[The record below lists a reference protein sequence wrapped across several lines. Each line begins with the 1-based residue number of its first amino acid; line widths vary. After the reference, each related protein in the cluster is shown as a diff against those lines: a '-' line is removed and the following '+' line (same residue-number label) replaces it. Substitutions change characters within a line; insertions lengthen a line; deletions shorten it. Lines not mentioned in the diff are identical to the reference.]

1 VKKHS
6 FGIFF
11 LVYAAV
17 LLYKLWGLVSFD
29 QILPSGDAFA
39 HFVTLKEFIATAA
52 AGAWPAYSHTWF
64 GGIPFL
70 QFYAPFS
77 FFLMGG
83 LYAVLG
89 KIFSLFLVFRFFI
102 FLSLLVFPF
111 CFFTFLKE
119 YLGERAA
126 QYGVWTSFA
135 WIFYPKLLSAT
146 GIGASGAIFYGL
158 FAQTVGIC
166 FLFLFL
172 VYFRRMLFDA
182 TVSWRPHIAS
192 AVLLALVILTHTV
205 TTMQAFFIVLLLSAY
220 YRKEL
225 FASAKRFGASFSALA
240 VGILLSAFWFI
251 PFVSNLAYTS
261 AERINSSVYK
271 NPLLLFFPFDLA
283 ELFRGNFAGFEY
295 GWFALAVL
303 FVFGLIALIRE
314 KQHLLPYLLAT
325 SYFVMHTDYIYI
337 FSRAPIHYYRFFPFE
352 FALFL
357 GIAAW
362 GFMRIAETFTGKKI
376 FHYALHGVAGLLLI
390 HIVFSFNLGGGSV
403 VSNNNPRLSGLAAD
417 IPYFWSLDEFS
428 EMRNAQDMTLSLS
441 PRNPA
446 LPEAPFRVL
455 PAFNPQFSTETLS
468 SKHFFDVSLPLAH
481 GEDTLFGLYAE
492 SAWQLPFIFP
502 ATDVLLEDNLQW
514 GKVSGLRNN
523 AYFQSQDP
531 ETMAERIRL
540 FGTNYVITSSPRA
553 AKNMER
559 IKNVEPIHSKGPFS
573 LFFLGGAKPRAY
585 APGYRPGLY
594 IDADGS
600 TSFRD
605 FALGW
610 YSEEKLLDRPVA
622 WISGKRATDI
632 TEADIA
638 PFDFVVVGMT
648 EENPWLLT
656 TIEASG
662 KPTLIVNVGSQFATS
677 SYDGKAIEIIN
688 DFKPIARY
696 YDGVFFEQPNAEG
709 LVALERFIVAHAK
722 KNESPAPLLRG
733 WSDSAI
739 TLEGKGPVIL
749 NAGYFPYWQRNDG
762 EAVYGVT
769 PGQMLVFASGT
780 VAVDYRGG
788 TDVKAGMW
796 MTGAGLLALGGL
808 FLAMRK
814 RKISADL

>member
-1 VKKHS
+1 MFVAYTDEVKKHP

-17 LLYKLWGLVSFD
+17 LLYKLWGLVSID
-29 QILPSGDAFA
+29 QILPSGDALA
-39 HFVTLKEFIATAA
+39 HLVTLKEFIATTA

-64 GGIPFL
+64 GGVPFL

-89 KIFSLFLVFRFFI
+89 KLFSLFLIFRFFI
-102 FLSLLVFPF
+102 FLSLLAFPI

-126 QYGVWTSFA
+126 RYGVWTSFA

-172 VYFRRMLFDA
+172 VYFRRMIFDSA
-182 TVSWRPHIAS
+182 ISWRPHIAS
-192 AVLLALVILTHTV
+192 AALLALIILTHTV

-225 FASAKRFGASFSALA
+225 FASVKRFGASFSALV
-240 VGILLSAFWFI
+240 VGVLLSAFWLV

-303 FVFGLIALIRE
+303 FIVGFIALIRE
-314 KQHLLPYLLAT
+314 RQYLFPYLLAV

-362 GFMRIAETFTGKKI
+362 GFMHIAGKLSGRKMAS
-376 FHYALHGVAGLLLI
+376 YALHAVAALLLV
-390 HIVFSFNLGGGSV
+390 HIVFSFNLGGGAV
-403 VSNNNPRLSGLAAD
+403 VSNNNPRLSGFMSD
-417 IPYFWSLDEFS
+417 IPYYWSLDQFAEIH
-428 EMRNAQDMTLSLS
+428 NAQSIVLSLS
-441 PRNPA
+441 AKNPT
-446 LPEAPFRVL
+446 LPETPLRIL

-481 GEDTLFGLYAE
+481 DEDVLFGLYAE

-502 ATDVLLEDNLQW
+502 ATDALVEDNLQW

-523 AYFQSQDP
+523 IYFQSQDI
-531 ETMAERIRL
+531 EAMAERIRL

-553 AKNMER
+553 TQ
-559 IKNVEPIHSKGPFS
+559 NVEHLKDSELIH
-573 LFFLGGAKPRAY
+573 A
-585 APGYRPGLY
+585 
-594 IDADGS
+594 
-600 TSFRD
+600 
-605 FALGW
+605 
-610 YSEEKLLDRPVA
+610 
-622 WISGKRATDI
+622 
-632 TEADIA
+632 
-638 PFDFVVVGMT
+638 
-648 EENPWLLT
+648 
-656 TIEASG
+656 
-662 KPTLIVNVGSQFATS
+662 
-677 SYDGKAIEIIN
+677 
-688 DFKPIARY
+688 
-696 YDGVFFEQPNAEG
+696 
-709 LVALERFIVAHAK
+709 
-722 KNESPAPLLRG
+722 
-733 WSDSAI
+733 
-739 TLEGKGPVIL
+739 
-749 NAGYFPYWQRNDG
+749 
-762 EAVYGVT
+762 
-769 PGQMLVFASGT
+769 
-780 VAVDYRGG
+780 
-788 TDVKAGMW
+788 
-796 MTGAGLLALGGL
+796 
-808 FLAMRK
+808 
-814 RKISADL
+814 